1 MTDHFE
7 VHARDG
13 AARIGEV
20 RLAAPLRT
28 PGLVGDRLRDAGSEW
43 AGARDTPSGDAGEAA
58 DVLTVLP
65 HRALPPGTPAQVR
78 ETFGGAGN
86 AATGDAA
93 APEDGVAAGSEAPDA
108 AALEFPTAAV
118 VNPDTAADHGA
129 DAYVLSGGPALVDHA
144 ERFVDAVMAVRRAI
158 PDDAALYLAG
168 AATPANVA
176 ALVYAGV
183 DLVDADGA
191 YVRGTEGF
199 YLTTD
204 GEYFLED
211 LEELPCA
218 CPACSEGREAFDR
231 AACAE
236 HNVNALE
243 TALAT
248 VRTRIREGRLRDY
261 LEGQG
266 RHESFPTAV
275 LRRLDQEYAYVE
287 ERAPLFRRE
296 SMLAATDDSLRRPE
310 IQRFADRV
318 TSRYVPRFDD
328 LPLLLVPCSATKPY
342 SESQSHAQ
350 FHRAIDYRAHTVSMT
365 SPIGVVPQE
374 LETTYPAQ
382 HYDSVVTG
390 RWTETEYEFVA
401 EVLRRYLERAD
412 YPRVV
417 AHLPDDYRPIVER
430 ALERLEDAPP
440 VAFTV
445 ADHPT
450 TDDSLAELA
459 DALEGEDRFSK
470 REREHHTVRA
480 LADYVFGDS
489 AGDRFFRELRTGSR
503 YPKLRAMDAGLEARP
518 GDNTDDD
525 GAVHVATMVPNYG
538 TLSLTLAG
546 ARRWVDSD
554 VSTKRVEIDAFV
566 PQGSVLA
573 PGVVDADESIRVGDE
588 VVVEGPQAFAVGRA
602 QAHGRAMVESTRGVV
617 VQVRHSKEL

>member
-13 AARIGEV
+13 AARIGEL
-20 RLAAPLRT
+20 RLSESLRT
-28 PGLVGDRLRDAGSEW
+28 PGLVGEYLDDAGSEW
-43 AGARDTPSGDAGEAA
+43 AAARETPASDPA
-58 DVLTVLP
+58 VLTVLP
-65 HRALPPGTPAQVR
+65 HRSLPPGTPDEVR

-93 APEDGVAAGSEAPDA
+93 APADGVAAGDEAPDA
-108 AALEFPTAAV
+108 ATLDFPTAV
-118 VNPDTAADHGA
+118 VVGPDTAADHGA
-129 DAYVLSGGPALVDHA
+129 DAYVLSGGPSLVGHA
-144 ERFVDAVMAVRRAI
+144 ERFVEAVTSVRRAV
-158 PDDAALYLAG
+158 PDDSALYLAG

-183 DLVDADGA
+183 DLVDADRA

-204 GEYFLED
+204 GGYFLED
-211 LEELPCA
+211 LDELPCA
-218 CPACSEGREAFDR
+218 CPACQGGRGGFDR
-231 AACAE
+231 RACAE
-236 HNVNALE
+236 HNVHALKA
-243 TALAT
+243 ALAT
-248 VRTRIREGRLRDY
+248 VRTRIRDGRLRDY

-266 RHESFPTAV
+266 RHESFPTSV
-275 LRRLDQEYAYVE
+275 LRRLDGEYAYVE

-296 SMLAATDDSLRRPE
+296 SLLAATDDTLRRPE

-328 LPLLLVPCSATKPY
+328 QPLLLVPCSATKPY
-342 SESQSHAQ
+342 SESRSHAQ

-365 SPIGVVPQE
+365 SPIGIVPQE

-401 EVLRRYLERAD
+401 AVLRRYLDRAD
-412 YPRVV
+412 YSRVV

-430 ALERLEDAPP
+430 AAERVDDLDI
-440 VAFTV
+440 AFTV
-445 ADHPT
+445 TDHPT
-450 TDDSLAELA
+450 TNDSLANLA
-459 DALEGEDRFSK
+459 GALEGEDRFSK

-480 LADYVFGDS
+480 LADYVFGEG
-489 AGDRFFRELRTGSR
+489 AGDQLFRELRTGSR
-503 YPKLRAMDAGLEARP
+503 YPKLRAMDAGIEARP
-518 GDNTDDD
+518 GDDTDGD

-538 TLSLTLAG
+538 TLSLSLAG

-554 VSTKRVEIDAFV
+554 VPAKRVEIDAFA

-573 PGVVDADESIRVGDE
+573 PGVVDADPDIRVGDE
-588 VVVEGPQAFAVGRA
+588 VVVEGPKAFAVGRA
-602 QAHGRAMVESTRGVV
+602 QVHGRAMVDSTRGIV
-617 VQVRHSKEL
+617 VQVRHSREK